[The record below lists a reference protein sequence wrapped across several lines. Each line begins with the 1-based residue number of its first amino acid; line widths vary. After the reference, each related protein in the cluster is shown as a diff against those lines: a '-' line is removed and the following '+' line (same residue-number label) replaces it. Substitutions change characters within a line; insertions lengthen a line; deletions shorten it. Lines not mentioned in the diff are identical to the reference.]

1 MAAAALVLYGVSL
14 AITFG
19 VRVVLQLRRTGST
32 GLHGLPP
39 GAGPWEWIAGG
50 MFIAGLLM
58 GGAAPILALLGI
70 LDPIPA
76 LDGVVGNTI
85 GLVLAVG
92 GIALT
97 FGAQL
102 AMGDSWRVGV
112 DPEERTELVTDG
124 PFKLVRNPIYSAML
138 PTVFGLVLM
147 VPSALAV
154 AAIVTLF
161 VGLELQVR
169 LVEEP
174 YLLQVHGDVY
184 ASYSARVGR
193 FVPRLGLLYGARLVA
208 IAALSA
214 ALASALFAPSPAAA
228 LDSDLKGF
236 AVFKLEASH
245 GYSIL
250 GFASSERIDGRG
262 GIGLIVYRR
271 GSAVSYSAPATVT
284 PTRLEADLGALGEIA
299 VDIAPGDRKKK
310 LRSRCGGGVRTVQP
324 GLYRGRFEFHGEEGY
339 ADAVA
344 TRVTEDAQLLLDLTC
359 ARAVGGESFGAGLP
373 GAMLHSFARRGD
385 RRVSLQLNK
394 NRPGKTTVF
403 SATLAERRGEIR
415 IERSVSG
422 RQPAWAFEYDPLLQT
437 ATVEPLAPFSG
448 IARFHRAALPANRW
462 TGNLSLDFP
471 GESNVPL
478 TGADFTA
485 NVVHARR
492 MG

>member
-1 MAAAALVLYGVSL
+1 MAVAALVLYGISL
-14 AITFG
+14 TITFG
-19 VRVVLQLRRTGST
+19 VRVALQVRRTGST

-39 GAGPWEWIAGG
+39 DAGPLEWIAGG
-50 MFIAGLLM
+50 LFIAGLVM
-58 GGAAPILALLGI
+58 GGGAPILALLGV
-70 LDPIPA
+70 LEPIPA
-76 LDGVVGNTI
+76 LDGVVGHVV
-85 GLVLAVG
+85 GLVLAIG

-112 DPEERTELVTDG
+112 DPEERTALVTGG
-124 PFKLVRNPIYSAML
+124 PFRVVRNPIYSAML

-147 VPSALAV
+147 VPSALAL

-169 LVEEP
+169 RVEEP
-174 YLLQVHGDVY
+174 YLLKVHGDVY
-184 ASYSARVGR
+184 TAYASRVGR
-193 FVPRLGLLYGARLVA
+193 FVPRLGLLHGARLVA

-214 ALASALFAPSPAAA
+214 AFASALFVPPAMA

-236 AVFKLEASH
+236 AVFRLEASH

-250 GFASSERIDGRG
+250 GFASSERLDGRG
-262 GIGLIVYRR
+262 SIGLIVYRR

-284 PTRLEADLGALGEIA
+284 PTRLEADLGALGKIVA
-299 VDIAPGDRKKK
+299 DIAPSDRKKK

-339 ADAVA
+339 TDAVA

-373 GAMLHSFARRGD
+373 GARLHSFARRGD
-385 RRVSLQLNK
+385 RRLSLQLNK
-394 NRPGKTTVF
+394 NRPGKATVF
-403 SATLAERRGEIR
+403 SASLAERRGEIR

-422 RQPAWAFEYDPLLQT
+422 RQPARAFEYDPLLRT
-437 ATVEPLAPFSG
+437 ATIAPAAPFSG
-448 IARFHRAALPANRW
+448 AARFDRRAGADRW
-462 TGNLSLDFP
+462 TGDLSLDFP

-478 TGADFTA
+478 AGAGFM
-485 NVVHARR
+485 VHLVHARR
-492 MG
+492 S